1 VSGWTGAAALLAPV
15 ALAAV
20 PAVVLPW
27 GALTDA
33 ERRGRSDLGDARGG
47 GAGRFALQVLVIA
60 LTVVLAALIVTRG
73 SAGGVDPLLL
83 ALPVLLGGSGSV
95 LALRLLPL
103 ALEVAERRGRAGRS
117 LAALLGP
124 ARARRDPVVRAAPV
138 LASVIGLGVA
148 VFSVAFATTVSEG
161 IVRSAS
167 ITVGADVRVDA
178 PYVSAAGAERVA
190 DLDGVACTAGLHGD
204 SVVEAAVGPRSERAT
219 LYTIDRDRMVA
230 VQQDASGALALPA
243 ALGDPADD
251 AVPVVISETLLHRL
265 GDDPA
270 DLDLEVGGTP
280 LRVVGVAPS
289 QVPFGTAEQWIIV
302 DTGNAA
308 ELGER
313 STGLSQIYLSLAPG
327 ADPDAVGTAAVD
339 ALGAGASYETPARAA
354 AEYEQDPAYDLVRG
368 ALLAASAIVA
378 LLLAVAIVATLVL
391 GAASRARM
399 LAILRT
405 LGHPQRAAGRLV
417 AWEVAPALLLALPFG
432 VGAGIGM
439 ALLVIPQLDLRG
451 FVGGT
456 AQPAVV
462 VGSEWS
468 VLVVAGFALVVAS
481 AVLVAT
487 AFASRLG
494 AASAIR
500 ADDDVR
506 GQ

>member
-1 VSGWTGAAALLAPV
+1 
-15 ALAAV
+15 
-20 PAVVLPW
+20 
-27 GALTDA
+27 
-33 ERRGRSDLGDARGG
+33 
-47 GAGRFALQVLVIA
+47 
-60 LTVVLAALIVTRG
+60 
-73 SAGGVDPLLL
+73 
-83 ALPVLLGGSGSV
+83 
-95 LALRLLPL
+95 
-103 ALEVAERRGRAGRS
+103 
-117 LAALLGP
+117 
-124 ARARRDPVVRAAPV
+124 
-138 LASVIGLGVA
+138 
-148 VFSVAFATTVSEG
+148 
-161 IVRSAS
+161 
-167 ITVGADVRVDA
+167 
-178 PYVSAAGAERVA
+178 
-190 DLDGVACTAGLHGD
+190 
-204 SVVEAAVGPRSERAT
+204 
-219 LYTIDRDRMVA
+219 MVA

-417 AWEVAPALLLALPFG
+417 AWEVAPALLLALRIRRRHG
-432 VGAGIGM
+432 AAGGRGRQRMVGAG
-439 ALLVIPQLDLRG
+439 
-451 FVGGT
+451 GGRFRPGRRERR
-456 AQPAVV
+456 ARRD
-462 VGSEWS
+462 S
-468 VLVVAGFALVVAS
+468 V
-481 AVLVAT
+481 
-487 AFASRLG
+487 RLPSG
-494 AASAIR
+494 R
-500 ADDDVR
+500 RERDPR
-506 GQ
+506 R